1 MTRPHAPRR
10 PHTPMRPSFRC
21 RSCGAEW
28 PCSPARLALLQ
39 LYEKDRPGLMIYLAA
54 QLTKALQ
61 DLPTVHPAL
70 LVGRIVYWVP
80 RSRTP

>member
-1 MTRPHAPRR
+1 
-10 PHTPMRPSFRC
+10 MRPSFRC

-28 PCSPARLALLQ
+28 PCPVARRVLLHLYRDDRVAL
-39 LYEKDRPGLMIYLAA
+39 MVYLAG
-54 QLTKALQ
+54 QLTRALQ

-80 RSRTP
+80 RRRVP